1 MTVTEPHHRALRPPE
16 VDERRPLR
24 AIGAWLLGGSLLWWI
39 AAAALI
45 PSDDFFLGETA
56 RDESLSI
63 ANHEGLFRA
72 FHVVAGAGVVAAGV
86 GIVLLGR
93 WLRARRSSRI
103 LDVAVLFVGVGTVA
117 WLVEIAV
124 RLTVGIDRAREVAA
138 GQRSPGDEP
147 AVGSVPLFLAAWLAF
162 VAPMLCSWVLARRR
176 LPSRRGSIVGSVV
189 ATLATL
195 AATATMAPSVVY
207 QFAVL
212 TMAVVILLASR
223 TGERVGRASGVPAR

>member
-1 MTVTEPHHRALRPPE
+1 MDMTDHDRALRPPAS
-16 VDERRPLR
+16 DGERSLR
-24 AIGAWLLGGSLLWWI
+24 AIGFWLLAASLLWWI

-63 ANHEGLFRA
+63 ADHEGLFRA

-93 WLRARRSSRI
+93 WLRARRPSRI
-103 LDVAVLFVGVGTVA
+103 VDVTVLFVGLGAAA
-117 WLVEIAV
+117 WLIEIAV

-138 GQRSPGDEP
+138 GRRAPAEEP
-147 AVGSVPLFLAAWLAF
+147 AVGSLPLFLLAWLAF
-162 VAPMLCSWVLARRR
+162 LAPVLCSWILARRGI
-176 LPSRRGSIVGSVV
+176 PSRRASMVVGAV
-189 ATLATL
+189 ATLAT
-195 AATATMAPSVVY
+195 AAAVATMAPSVVY

-212 TMAVVILLASR
+212 TMAVTLVLANR
-223 TGERVGRASGVPAR
+223 TGDRVGGTDGLAAR

>member
-1 MTVTEPHHRALRPPE
+1 MTVTEHDRALRPPE
-16 VDERRPLR
+16 LDRQGSLR
-24 AIGAWLLGGSLLWWI
+24 VIGAWLLAGSLLWWL

-56 RDESLSI
+56 REESLSI

-93 WLRARRSSRI
+93 WLRARQPSRI
-103 LDVAVLFVGVGTVA
+103 LDVAVLFVGLGTVA

-138 GQRSPGDEP
+138 GHRAPGDEP
-147 AVGSVPLFLAAWLAF
+147 AIGSLPLFLVAWLAF
-162 VAPMLCSWVLARRR
+162 LAPMLCSWVLARRR
-176 LPSRRGSIVGSVV
+176 LPSRRASMVVGVI
-189 ATLATL
+189 ATLATAAA
-195 AATATMAPSVVY
+195 AATLAPSVVY
-207 QFAVL
+207 QFAKL
-212 TMAVVILLASR
+212 TMAVVLGLASR
-223 TGERVGRASGVPAR
+223 TGERVTRAGRRAAR

>member
-1 MTVTEPHHRALRPPE
+1 MTMTEHDKAM
-16 VDERRPLR
+16 RRPELDDRQSLR

-56 RDESLSI
+56 RHESLSI

-72 FHVVAGAGVVAAGV
+72 FHVVAGAGVVATGV

-93 WLRARRSSRI
+93 WLRARRPSRV
-103 LDVAVLFVGVGTVA
+103 LDVAVAFVSLGTVA

-124 RLTVGIDRAREVAA
+124 RLTVGIDRARQVAA
-138 GQRSPGDEP
+138 GDKLPADEP
-147 AVGSVPLFLAAWLAF
+147 AIGSVPLLVVSWLAF
-162 VAPMLCSWVLARRR
+162 VAPMLCSWVWARRR
-176 LPSRRGSIVGSVV
+176 TSSRRAPIVVAVV
-189 ATLATL
+189 ATLATC
-195 AATATMAPSVVY
+195 AAAATMAPSVVY

-212 TMAVVILLASR
+212 TMAVVLLLASR
-223 TGERVGRASGVPAR
+223 GGARVTSTGRYGT